1 MEAYQI
7 TGILFALSTVAAI
20 GREFWKAFGGPDR
33 RPRRYV
39 SGEPAPIMDAETF
52 GEPVILPPFPRSVLE
67 TGTDDEFITALA
79 NQYELPP
86 IVPQNALNKVRPFN
100 DGEFDP
106 DTLQR
111 VAEISRRHDERMARL
126 KKAGLKLN
134 LD

>member
-1 MEAYQI
+1 MESYQI
-7 TGILFALSTVAAI
+7 AGILFALATVAQV
-20 GREFWKAFGGPDR
+20 GREFWAAFGGPDL

-52 GEPVILPPFPRSVLE
+52 GEPVVLPPFPRSVLE

-86 IVPQNALNKVRPFN
+86 IVPQNALNKVRPYE

-106 DTLQR
+106 DTVSRVSEARKKHEQR
-111 VAEISRRHDERMARL
+111 NARL
-126 KKAGLKLN
+126 KRAGLKL
-134 LD
+134 DFE